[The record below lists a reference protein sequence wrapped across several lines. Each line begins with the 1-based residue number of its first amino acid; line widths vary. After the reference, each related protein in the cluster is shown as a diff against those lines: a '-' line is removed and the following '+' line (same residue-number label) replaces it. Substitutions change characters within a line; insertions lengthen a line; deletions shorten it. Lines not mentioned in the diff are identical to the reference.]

1 MSDERH
7 KYIEVIGAA
16 PAPSEGT
23 TAEVQRTAFQAAR
36 QSAEVLAAEAGVRLG
51 DVLHIAEIV
60 EEGEN
65 GSSSVRYRVR
75 FAVEAKTERKGTGFR
90 VD

>member
-16 PAPSEGT
+16 PAPSGGA

-36 QSAEVLAAEAGVRLG
+36 QSAEALAAEAGVRLG
-51 DVLHIAEIV
+51 DVQHIAEIV
-60 EEGEN
+60 DDEESGR
-65 GSSSVRYRVR
+65 GALRYRVR
-75 FAVEAKTERKGTGFR
+75 FSVEAKTERKGTGFQ

>member
-16 PAPSEGT
+16 PSSVGAD
-23 TAEVQRTAFQAAR
+23 AEVQRTAFQAAR
-36 QSAEVLAAEAGVRLG
+36 QSAEALAAEAGVRLG
-51 DVLHIAEIV
+51 DVQHIAEIV
-60 EEGEN
+60 DEGEN
-65 GSSSVRYRVR
+65 GSSSARYRVR